1 MQSHEMAKVMGSNWK
16 ELSADEKQKYVG
28 MAAEDKARYQREKAA
43 SDLQHPEQ
51 AEAKRAHTADSG
63 HSDAAIAAP
72 TATAAPA
79 APMSA
84 ASAPT
89 ASLCDAL

>member
-1 MQSHEMAKVMGSNWK
+1 MPCAKVRQRK
-16 ELSADEKQKYVG
+16 LS
-28 MAAEDKARYQREKAA
+28 RIQREKAA

-72 TATAAPA
+72 TAIAVPIAIAAPA
-79 APMSA
+79 APTSA
-84 ASAPT
+84 ASAPA
-89 ASLCDAL
+89 ASQLCDVL